1 MNGAQSL
8 VHTLIDS
15 EVDVCFTNPG
25 TSEMHFVAALDTVAG
40 MRCVL
45 GLFEGVIT
53 GAADGYARMAGKPA
67 ATLLHLGPGLGNA
80 LANVHNARKA
90 RTPMVN
96 IVGEHATYH
105 LQYETPLKSDTNM
118 IARACSDWVQT
129 SQSASA
135 VASDAAQAVA
145 QARSGGQIATLIL
158 PADTAWNEST
168 GPAAPVAP
176 PARPVVDADKIKS
189 AAAILLKHGGDSTL
203 MLTGAPLIE
212 PGLTLAAKIAKK
224 TGCKLL
230 AQQSNARMSRG
241 LGHYDIARVPYAV
254 PQALAQLADI
264 KHLVL
269 LGANPPASFF
279 AYPNQPNMMAP
290 TGCEQFVLAA
300 REHDAAATLQAL
312 ADELDAHATDP
323 AIENGPALEVPP
335 DGQLTADLV
344 MQTVSALIP
353 ENGILCDEAVSSGRQ
368 LLQLTGQAKPHDYLQ
383 ITGGAIGI
391 GSPLATGAA
400 VASPGRQVISLQA
413 DGSTMYTLQGLWTQA
428 REQLQV
434 CTIILANRAYRILQ
448 GELKRVGVESPG
460 ERAQQMLSLSNP
472 DLDWVS
478 LAKGMGVPAC
488 SVDTAQGLATA
499 VSAALAGEGPNL
511 IEARI
516 P

>member
-129 SQSASA
+129 SQNASA
-135 VASDAAQAVA
+135 VAGDAAQAVA
-145 QARSGGQIATLIL
+145 QAKSGGQIATLIL

-168 GPAAPVAP
+168 GPAAPVTP

-189 AAAILLKHGGDSTL
+189 AAAVLLKHGSDSTL

-212 PGLTLAAKIAKK
+212 PGLSLAAKIAKK

-290 TGCEQFVLAA
+290 AACEQFVLAA
-300 REHDAAATLQAL
+300 REHDAGATLQAL

-323 AIENGPALEVPP
+323 AIESRPALEVPP

-353 ENGILCDEAVSSGRQ
+353 ENGILCGRSGQFRAPV
-368 LLQLTGQAKPHDYLQ
+368 TAIDRPSQAP
-383 ITGGAIGI
+383 
-391 GSPLATGAA
+391 
-400 VASPGRQVISLQA
+400 
-413 DGSTMYTLQGLWTQA
+413 
-428 REQLQV
+428 
-434 CTIILANRAYRILQ
+434 
-448 GELKRVGVESPG
+448 
-460 ERAQQMLSLSNP
+460 
-472 DLDWVS
+472 
-478 LAKGMGVPAC
+478 
-488 SVDTAQGLATA
+488 
-499 VSAALAGEGPNL
+499 
-511 IEARI
+511 
-516 P
+516 